1 MEEHRD
7 GERGR
12 RERIF
17 YKMCCSCIHILGS
30 SPALWSSFTVL
41 WILLTWSMG
50 EKVKHLLRNSSA
62 FKDVLFC
69 FSQYILTIC
78 PELKSASVIRL
89 NSGYSLNLP
98 ICQCPWQ
105 LWPQFL
111 QNALERLYGHF
122 PVIPHFT
129 RIRNCFWMDPTF
141 ETPTSDRESVKA
153 STYTAICDSVV
164 GFLYISRFSTAR
176 QPPRRLLIACHVI
189 HMIAW
194 LKSTY

>member
-89 NSGYSLNLP
+89 NSGYSLNL
-98 ICQCPWQ
+98 
-105 LWPQFL
+105 QFVNVL
-111 QNALERLYGHF
+111 VNCDPNFFKMHLKGYMDIFRWYHILHEFGIVFEWTQALKPL
-122 PVIPHFT
+122 P
-129 RIRNCFWMDPTF
+129 RIEKVLKQARIQP
-141 ETPTSDRESVKA
+141 SV
-153 STYTAICDSVV
+153 T
-164 GFLYISRFSTAR
+164 
-176 QPPRRLLIACHVI
+176 LL
-189 HMIAW
+189 
-194 LKSTY
+194 